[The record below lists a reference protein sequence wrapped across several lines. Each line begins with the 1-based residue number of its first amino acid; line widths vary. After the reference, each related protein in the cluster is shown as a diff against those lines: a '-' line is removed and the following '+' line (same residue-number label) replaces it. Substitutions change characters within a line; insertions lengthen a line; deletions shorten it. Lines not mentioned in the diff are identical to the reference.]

1 MRASNI
7 IGVLTVFFATQTFG
21 ASGVRAD
28 SGVSVLNRAQLGI
41 AYEARADHL
50 VLLAAAIAGAPG
62 SLAHGRLGV
71 FRQAVVVGTLKARAD
86 DVWSFFTT
94 IVHIRVKSVYKR
106 NQKDVKLAHTLQAT
120 WHD

>member
-50 VLLAAAIAGAPG
+50 
-62 SLAHGRLGV
+62 
-71 FRQAVVVGTLKARAD
+71 
-86 DVWSFFTT
+86 
-94 IVHIRVKSVYKR
+94 
-106 NQKDVKLAHTLQAT
+106 
-120 WHD
+120 